1 MGEGARARTSNHGAV
16 SLLERA
22 QGMDARA
29 SERGGRLARRNVA
42 SVLADVFG
50 RVDVGVDA
58 RRRDGDADRVDRDD
72 GPSGRGVEGVRTF
85 ASSTTNSSAGAMK
98 TSETTSSAAEARA
111 ETTVDDGLNLSQ
123 GARRNDSVHAL
134 SPAVR
139 FETGGKRETGAS

>member
-1 MGEGARARTSNHGAV
+1 MRARHHGAV

-29 SERGGRLARRNVA
+29 SERGGCLARSDVA
-42 SVLADVFG
+42 RVFADVFG

-72 GPSGRGVEGVRTF
+72 APGGRGVEGVRTF
-85 ASSTTNSSAGAMK
+85 ASSTTNSSAGAIK
-98 TSETTSSAAEARA
+98 TSKTTSSAAEARA
-111 ETTVDDGLNLSQ
+111 ETTVDDGLNLRT
-123 GARRNDSVHAL
+123 ARGETTRHAL
-134 SPAVR
+134 PPAVR

>member
-1 MGEGARARTSNHGAV
+1 MGRLAFS
-16 SLLERA
+16 SA

-72 GPSGRGVEGVRTF
+72 GPSGAGVEG
-85 ASSTTNSSAGAMK
+85 SAR
-98 TSETTSSAAEARA
+98 S
-111 ETTVDDGLNLSQ
+111 
-123 GARRNDSVHAL
+123 RR
-134 SPAVR
+134 R
-139 FETGGKRETGAS
+139 RRIRRRGR

>member
-1 MGEGARARTSNHGAV
+1 MRARHHGAV

-29 SERGGRLARRNVA
+29 SERGGCLARSDVA
-42 SVLADVFG
+42 RVFADVFG

-72 GPSGRGVEGVRTF
+72 APWGRGVEGVRTF
-85 ASSTTNSSAGAMK
+85 ASSTTNSSAGAIK
-98 TSETTSSAAEARA
+98 TSKTTSSAAEARA
-111 ETTVDDGLNLSQ
+111 ETTVDDGLNLSH
-123 GARRNDSVHAL
+123 GARRNDSYMLFHPQYA
-134 SPAVR
+134 